1 LTAGTGSDQDGAT
14 PEILIHRDGPL
25 LAQAV
30 AARLVTK
37 LVDAQ
42 SVKGEAH
49 LVLTGG
55 TVGIGTLAALAELP
69 ARDAVDWKRLHL
81 WWGDERFLP
90 SGDPERN
97 DTQARAALLDK
108 LDLDAAYVHPMPAT
122 DGPDS
127 HDVDAAAER
136 YAAELARYAPT
147 NADVAGFD
155 TPQFDVVLL
164 GMGPDGH
171 IASLFPEH
179 PGVYEE
185 EASVIGVRNSPKPP
199 PTRISLT
206 FRVIEAARE
215 VWVVAAGA
223 EKAAAVHMALTGTGR
238 VQIPAAG
245 ARGRVRSLWLLDRA
259 AAAQLPPGLNRFA
272 SP

>member
-1 LTAGTGSDQDGAT
+1 LTAHTAESRAERDGAV
-14 PEILIHRDGPL
+14 PEILVHRDGPL

-42 SVKGEAH
+42 SVKDQAH

-55 TVGIGTLAALAELP
+55 TIGIGTLAALADLP

-90 SGDPERN
+90 TGDPERN
-97 DTQARAALLDK
+97 ETQARTALLDR
-108 LDLDAAYVHPMPAT
+108 LDLDPGHVHPMPAT
-122 DGPDS
+122 DSPDS
-127 HDVDAAAER
+127 ADVDAAADR
-136 YAAELARYAPT
+136 YTAELARYAAPGT
-147 NADVAGFD
+147 D
-155 TPQFDVVLL
+155 TPVFDVVML

-185 EASVIGVRNSPKPP
+185 AAPVIGVRNSPKPP
-199 PTRISLT
+199 PNRVSLT

-223 EKAAAVHMALTGTGR
+223 EKAASVHMALTGTGR

-245 ARGRVRSLWLLDRA
+245 ARGRSRSLWLLDRA